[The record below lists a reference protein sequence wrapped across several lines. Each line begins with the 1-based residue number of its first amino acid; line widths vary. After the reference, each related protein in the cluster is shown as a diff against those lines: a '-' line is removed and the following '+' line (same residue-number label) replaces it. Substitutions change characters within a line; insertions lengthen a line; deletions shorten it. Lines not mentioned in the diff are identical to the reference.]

1 MTALFDETQLAW
13 LTTRRVAHL
22 ATAGPDGAPHVVPV
36 CFAWDGTALYIA
48 LDAKPKRVAPTRL
61 KRVRNILANPQ
72 VAFLC
77 DTYDE
82 DWSRLG
88 YLLVH
93 GSAAL
98 LDPGPDHAAAI
109 ALLREKYP
117 QYRAMPIEAQPLIR
131 ITPERVTAWTGT
143 PSAASTDEAADD
155 SRRNPSPSG
164 GFASAIRNPLDL
176 AAVMQGRRSVR
187 AFQERPVP
195 RPLIEQVLD
204 AGRWAPSPHGRQP
217 WRFVVLTQMGAKRRL
232 ADAMAV
238 EWERNLAMDG
248 QDAATVGIRLAKSY
262 ERMLGTPVLVILCL
276 YLEELDRY
284 PDAGRQAAEA
294 TMAVQSLGAAA
305 QNMLLTAYSLGLDG
319 GWMCAPLFCPEIV
332 VGALDLDPA
341 LIPHALLTFGYAA
354 RDPVRRP
361 RKPLDEQIVKSE

>member
-1 MTALFDETQLAW
+1 MADLFDEAQAAW
-13 LTTRRVAHL
+13 LATRRVAHL
-22 ATAGPDGAPHVVPV
+22 ATAGPDGTPHVVPV

-48 LDAKPKRVAPTRL
+48 LDAKPKRVAPARL

-93 GSAAL
+93 GMGDL
-98 LDPGPDHAAAI
+98 LDPGPTHAAAI
-109 ALLREKYP
+109 VLLREKYP

-131 ITPERVTAWTGT
+131 IHPERVTGWTGAGA
-143 PSAASTDEAADD
+143 PAQDAQEDAI
-155 SRRNPSPSG
+155 RNPGYPLG
-164 GFASAIRNPLDL
+164 AAIRNPLDL
-176 AAVMQGRRSVR
+176 AAVVRGRRSVR
-187 AFQERPVP
+187 AYQARPVP
-195 RPLIEQVLD
+195 RPLVEQVLE

-217 WRFVVLTQMGAKRRL
+217 WRFVVLTQPGSKQRL

-238 EWERNLAMDG
+238 DWERNLAMDG
-248 QDAATVGIRLAKSY
+248 QDAAIVAIRLGKSR
-262 ERMLGTPVLVILCL
+262 ERMLGAPVLVILCL

-319 GWMCAPLFCPEIV
+319 GWMCAPLFCPEV
-332 VGALDLDPA
+332 VVAALDLDPA

-361 RKPLDEQIVKSE
+361 RKPLAELIVKYE

>member
-1 MTALFDETQLAW
+1 MTALLDETQIAW
-13 LTTRRVAHL
+13 LATRRVAHL

-36 CFAWDGTALYIA
+36 CFAWDGTAIYIA
-48 LDAKPKRVAPTRL
+48 LDAKPKRVAPMRL

-93 GSAAL
+93 GSADL
-98 LDPGPDHAAAI
+98 LDPGPAHTAAI

-117 QYRAMPIEAQPLIR
+117 QYRAMPIEQQPLIR
-131 ITPERVTAWTGT
+131 IHPERVTAWTGAGA
-143 PSAASTDEAADD
+143 PAQDAEEAA
-155 SRRNPSPSG
+155 
-164 GFASAIRNPLDL
+164 IRSPLDL
-176 AAVMQGRRSVR
+176 AALVRGRRSVR
-187 AFQERPVP
+187 AYQERPVP
-195 RPLIEQVLD
+195 RPLVEQVLE

-217 WRFVVLTQMGAKRRL
+217 WRFVVLTQPESKERL
-232 ADAMAV
+232 AEAMAE

-248 QDAATVGIRLAKSY
+248 QDAATVAIRLAKSG
-262 ERMLGTPVLVILCL
+262 ERMRGAPVLVILCL

-319 GWMCAPLFCPEIV
+319 GWMCAPLFCPEV
-332 VGALDLDPA
+332 VVAALDLDPA

-361 RKPLDEQIVKSE
+361 RKPLAELIVKYE

>member
-93 GSAAL
+93 GSAGL
-98 LDPGPDHAAAI
+98 LDSGPAHAAAI
-109 ALLREKYP
+109 ARLREKYP

-131 ITPERVTAWTGT
+131 ILPERVTAWAGAPATSSADEGT
-143 PSAASTDEAADD
+143 VDPI
-155 SRRNPSPSG
+155 RNPQ
-164 GFASAIRNPLDL
+164 SAIRNPLDL
-176 AAVMQGRRSVR
+176 AALVRGRRSVR

-195 RPLIEQVLD
+195 RPLVEQVLD
-204 AGRWAPSPHGRQP
+204 AARWAPSPHGRQP
-217 WRFVVLTQMGAKRRL
+217 WRFVVLTQRAAKQRL

-248 QDAATVGIRLAKSY
+248 QDAGIVGIRLAKSR

-276 YLEELDRY
+276 YLEELDHY
-284 PDAGRQAAEA
+284 PDAGRQAAEG

-319 GWMCAPLFCPEIV
+319 GWMCAPLFCPDVV

-361 RKPLDEQIVKSE
+361 RKPLEDLIVKYE

>member
-1 MTALFDETQLAW
+1 MTALLDETQIAW
-13 LTTRRVAHL
+13 LATRRVAHL
-22 ATAGPDGAPHVVPV
+22 ATAGPDGAPHIVPV
-36 CFAWDGTALYIA
+36 CFAWDGAALYIA
-48 LDAKPKRVAPTRL
+48 LDAKPKRVAPARL

-93 GSAAL
+93 GMGDL
-98 LDPGPDHAAAI
+98 LDPGPTHAAAV

-117 QYRAMPIEAQPLIR
+117 QYRAMPIEQQPLIR
-131 ITPERVTAWTGT
+131 IHPERITAWTGSP
-143 PSAASTDEAADD
+143 PSESADLVPEAAI
-155 SRRNPSPSG
+155 RNPQ
-164 GFASAIRNPLDL
+164 SAIRNPLDL
-176 AAVMQGRRSVR
+176 AALVQGRRSVR
-187 AFQERPVP
+187 AYQARPVP
-195 RPLIEQVLD
+195 RPLVEQVLE

-217 WRFVVLTQMGAKRRL
+217 WRFVVLTQPGSKERL
-232 ADAMAV
+232 AAAMAE

-248 QDAATVGIRLAKSY
+248 QDAATVGIRLAKSG
-262 ERMLGTPVLVILCL
+262 ERMRGAPVLVILCL

-319 GWMCAPLFCPEIV
+319 GWMCAPLFCPEV
-332 VGALDLDPA
+332 VVAALDLDPA

-361 RKPLDEQIVKSE
+361 RKPLAELIVKYE

>member
-1 MTALFDETQLAW
+1 MTVLFDETQAAW
-13 LTTRRVAHL
+13 LASRRVAHL
-22 ATAGPDGAPHVVPV
+22 ATAGPEGAPHVVPV
-36 CFAWDGTALYIA
+36 CFAWDGAALYIA

-61 KRVRNILANPQ
+61 KRVRNIIANPR

-82 DWSRLG
+82 DWTRLG

-93 GSAAL
+93 GTADL
-98 LDPGPDHAAAI
+98 LDPGPAHAAGI

-131 ITPERVTAWTGT
+131 IVPEQVTSWTGT
-143 PSAASTDEAADD
+143 PPAVSADEIPDD
-155 SRRNPSPSG
+155 SLRNPQ
-164 GFASAIRNPLDL
+164 SAIRNPLDL
-176 AAVMQGRRSVR
+176 AALVRGRRSVR
-187 AFQERPVP
+187 AYQERPVP
-195 RPLIEQVLD
+195 RPLVEQVLE

-217 WRFVVLTQMGAKRRL
+217 WRFVVLTQPAAKQRL

-248 QDAATVGIRLAKSY
+248 QDAATVGIRLAKAR
-262 ERMLGTPVLVILCL
+262 ERMLGAPVLVILCL

-319 GWMCAPLFCPEIV
+319 GWMCAPLFCPEVV

-361 RKPLDEQIVKSE
+361 RKPLAELIVKYV